1 MHGMICRNS
10 ACKDA
15 QKKAAPLLRQ
25 TLVLACLAV
34 FPVWPAVAMAGAA
47 DGPPLQPHLAV
58 YDLTLAHAAD
68 RSGIRAATGRM
79 VIDLDGNACEG
90 WTLNFRLMVQ
100 YGLRSGKGRLLD
112 SRSTSWEAGN
122 GSEFRYVRH
131 QYVNNALQ
139 DETSLTARLGKDGK
153 PGTIAVKKPDKETVK
168 LPAGVL
174 FPVAHQTALNQA
186 ARAGVGRKQ
195 AKIFDG
201 GDGTTI
207 YDAIAFIG
215 KELAKK
221 DYAGGIEGSGATA
234 LGSLRAWPVSISYF
248 KQGGTGEETPSYQ
261 VSFTLFD
268 DGVSGDMR
276 LDYGD
281 FALAGKLARVD
292 FHKRRPCP

>member
-15 QKKAAPLLRQ
+15 QTEAAPLRRQ
-25 TLVLACLAV
+25 TLALACLAV
-34 FPVWPAVAMAGAA
+34 SLVWPAVAMAGAT

-58 YDLTLAHAAD
+58 YDLTLAHAED

-79 VIDLDGNACEG
+79 VVDLDGNACEG
-90 WTLNFRLMVQ
+90 WTLNFRLVVQ
-100 YGLRSGKGRLLD
+100 YGLQSGKGRLLD

-122 GSEFRYVRH
+122 GSELRYVRR
-131 QYVNNALQ
+131 QYVNNRLQ
-139 DETSLTARLGKDGK
+139 DDTSLTARLGKDGK
-153 PGTIAVKKPDKETVK
+153 PGTIAVKKPGKETVK

-174 FPVAHQTALNQA
+174 FPVAHQTALNLA
-186 ARAGVGRKQ
+186 ARAGEWRKQ
-195 AKIFDG
+195 ATIFDG
-201 GDGTTI
+201 GDGTI
-207 YDAIAFIG
+207 VYDAIAFIG
-215 KELAKK
+215 KELPKK
-221 DYAGGIEGSGATA
+221 DYAGSVEGSGAGK

-248 KQGGTGEETPSYQ
+248 KQGGMGEETPSYQ

-281 FALAGKLARVD
+281 FALAGKLVRVD
-292 FHKRRPCP
+292 FHKSGPCP